1 MINVRPKKKNTK
13 EKSIQRFFFEDIF
26 FEFVFVFIFVQLYCA
41 DVPCE

>member
-1 MINVRPKKKNTK
+1 MIIVRPKKKHEG
-13 EKSIQRFFFEDIF
+13 EKYSKIFFEDIF